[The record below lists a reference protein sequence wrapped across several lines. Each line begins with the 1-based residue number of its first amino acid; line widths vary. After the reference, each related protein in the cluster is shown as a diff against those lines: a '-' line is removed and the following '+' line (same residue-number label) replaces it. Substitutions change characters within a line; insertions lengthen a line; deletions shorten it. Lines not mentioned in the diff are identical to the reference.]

1 MTSTP
6 SNLGFLPGVEP
17 SADPIHGE
25 GVTIL
30 IWVSI
35 NGTHA
40 EFKHTVRVGDVSS
53 ARRDALAGIEVIRAK
68 ILAMLKPGVP
78 LNELYDTACARL
90 TEHGY
95 THPGHIGH
103 VSGSALASSPAQNFT
118 THLPD
123 TIVITETK

>member
-17 SADPIHGE
+17 SADPIHDE

-30 IWVSI
+30 IWVSV

-40 EFKHTVRVGDVSS
+40 EFEHTVRVGDVSS
-53 ARRDALAGIEVIRAK
+53 ARRDALARIEVIRAK

-90 TEHGY
+90 TEHCY

-103 VSGSALASSPAQNFT
+103 DIGLGAREQPCPEFHYAPPR
-118 THLPD
+118 HHRHYRD
-123 TIVITETK
+123 